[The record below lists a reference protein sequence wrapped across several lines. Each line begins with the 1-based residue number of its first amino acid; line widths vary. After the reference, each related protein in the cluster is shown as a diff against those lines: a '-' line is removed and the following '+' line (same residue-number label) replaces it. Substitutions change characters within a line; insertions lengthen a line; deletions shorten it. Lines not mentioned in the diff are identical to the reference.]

1 MFENIE
7 RFDKLCY
14 ENVAYLHH
22 RRPEVR
28 TFSFEKSFNL
38 NNYFALVNSD
48 KYSHISDRELLER
61 FNQDRNN
68 EWLGIL
74 LQRYT
79 LLLLGVCMKY
89 LKNEEEAKDSVQQI
103 FLKVIQELQKY
114 RVEYFKSWLYM
125 VAKNHCLMKLRDR
138 QGKIPAEINDRLLA
152 TPDEEGQQELI
163 KENDYTLDLMESSLD
178 ELNNEQKQCV
188 TLFYLEKKSYQ
199 EISDQTG
206 LTMMQVKSHIQN
218 GKRNLRI
225 LIEKKLNAK

>member
-1 MFENIE
+1 MNP
-7 RFDKLCY
+7 DK
-14 ENVAYLHH
+14 H
-22 RRPEVR
+22 
-28 TFSFEKSFNL
+28 
-38 NNYFALVNSD
+38 
-48 KYSHISDRELLER
+48 SHISDQELLER

-103 FLKVIQELQKY
+103 FLKVIQELHKY

-138 QGKIPAEINDRLLA
+138 QGKIPGEINDRLMA
-152 TPDEEGQQELI
+152 TPDEDEQKELI
-163 KENDYTLDLMESSLD
+163 KENEYTLDLMESSLD
-178 ELNNEQKQCV
+178 ELNNEQRQCV

-199 EISDQTG
+199 DISELTG
-206 LTMMQVKSHIQN
+206 YTMMQVKSHIQN